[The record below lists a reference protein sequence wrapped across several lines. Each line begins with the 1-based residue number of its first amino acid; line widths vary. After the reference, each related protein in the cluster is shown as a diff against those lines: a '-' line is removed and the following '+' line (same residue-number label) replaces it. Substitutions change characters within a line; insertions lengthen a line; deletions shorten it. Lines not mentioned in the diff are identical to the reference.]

1 MRKVKPNNFYESQ
14 IGKLPP
20 QAVDLEESLIGQC
33 LTYESNRDYVPF
45 LKPEH
50 FYKNHHQ
57 IIWNAIQS
65 LPSPNLQS
73 VTHFLKSSDELEQ
86 VGGVF
91 ALTRLTKQWLNPAQM
106 EYSGRIIQQ
115 MFIKRE
121 IIRISSTVAKDAYED
136 SVDCIELFEQ
146 YNQSMTELEKI
157 FDGGTHGE
165 VSSKENEAEYF
176 DDLRKGKIEY
186 GLSTGFET
194 LDNHFRFK
202 PGSLVIC
209 NGHDNVGK
217 TAILVFLAVV
227 SNRLH
232 GWRWILACMENSEAQ
247 IRQETIQF
255 VTGKS
260 IQSLTEEEYQ
270 KWYDWSLANFS
281 ILRITDNIT
290 APKLIRIAEGLCQKE
305 DFKGFLIDPYNALDL
320 EKSNDKFFNSHE
332 YHYQV
337 TRQMKLF
344 TKKTGCSIYLNTH
357 AVTEALRAK
366 HKDGDYTGF
375 PMPPEKADTEGGG
388 KFANRADDFITF
400 HRYLQHPSEFN
411 VTHIHVRKI
420 KYTQTGGKATPKD
433 EPVKLKMIK
442 GHFGFYDE
450 NTRSPLVNVF
460 LEQTQPVQ
468 SPIKPNPNIDDPAPF

>member
-1 MRKVKPNNFYESQ
+1 MRKINTSAFDYQ
-14 IGKLPP
+14 FGKLPP
-20 QAVDLEESLIGQC
+20 QAVDLEEAIIGQC
-33 LTYESNRDYVPF
+33 LTYETNRDYIPF

-50 FYKNHHQ
+50 FYKDPHQ
-57 IIWNAIQS
+57 VIWKAIVS
-65 LPSPNLQS
+65 LPSPNLRS
-73 VTHFLKSSDELEQ
+73 ITHHLKSTGELDQ

-91 ALTRLTKQWLNPAQM
+91 ALARLSEQFMNPAQM
-106 EYSGRIIQQ
+106 EYSGRVIQQ
-115 MFIKRE
+115 MYIKRE
-121 IIRISSTVAKDAYED
+121 IIRISSEMIKGAYDD
-136 SVDCIELFEQ
+136 SVDCIALFDEF
-146 YNQSMTELEKI
+146 NRLVSSLERI

-165 VSSKENEAEYF
+165 VSCKENEAEYF
-176 DDLRKGKIEY
+176 EALRTGTVQY

-202 PGSLVIC
+202 PASFVIC

-217 TAILVFLAVV
+217 TAILVFMAVV

-232 GWRWILACMENSEAQ
+232 GWRWMFACMENQEAQ

-260 IQSLTEEEYQ
+260 IQSLSEDDYE
-270 KWYDWSLANFS
+270 KWYQWSLDNFS
-281 ILRITDNIT
+281 IIRITDNIT
-290 APKLIRIAEGLCQKE
+290 APKLLKIARSLCQKSE
-305 DFKGFLIDPYNALDL
+305 YKGFLIDPYNALDL
-320 EKSNDKFFNSHE
+320 DKAGDKFFNSHE
-332 YHYQV
+332 YHYQI
-337 TRQMKLF
+337 TSQMRMF
-344 TKKTGCSIYLNTH
+344 IKKTGCSIYLNTH

-442 GHFGFYDE
+442 GHFGFFDE
-450 NTRSPLVNVF
+450 GGRNPLINTALPPI
-460 LEQTQPVQ
+460 EQLP
-468 SPIKPNPNIDDPAPF
+468 PIKPNPNIDDYEPPF